1 MEKNLKVLSQIATLG
16 LKKQVYMEKI
26 EDEKGFYFLALENG
40 LIGAIYHALQKEL
53 MSETLHNRLTKDYF
67 AYLASDV
74 KYQQAIKKLNQ
85 ILNENKI
92 DHIFLKGS
100 VLKNLYPESYMRAM
114 GDIDLLVREQDVK
127 KVHHVFKENDILLSQ
142 RSDAHDLFI
151 MYQEI
156 TVEIHPRI
164 YKAFNPKY
172 ELLLNKPWDYAVQ
185 KELFEFQFKPEYD
198 IIYLLYHLAKHLD
211 SSGIG
216 LRSVLDI
223 SIYVKAYEKKMDMTL
238 LKKMLDDTGLNEL
251 FTHMLKINEI
261 FFGYKMKHEFYV
273 SPLLSDER
281 YEEILNYIARSGIHG
296 KGKDF
301 NPFEARIT
309 SNHMKNRSF
318 FLLLISLIFP
328 RYKTMKGMYPV
339 LEKGWILLP
348 VAWIYRWFHLVFRK
362 GKDTFKK
369 VKQLKVKK
377 TDLEKTKK
385 IFKDLGL

>member
-1 MEKNLKVLSQIATLG
+1 MEKNLNVLSQVATLG
-16 LKKQVYMEKI
+16 LKKEVYKEKI

-85 ILNENKI
+85 ILNDNKI

-114 GDIDLLVREQDVK
+114 GDIDLLVKEQDVK
-127 KVHHVFKENDILLSQ
+127 RVHQVFKENDILLSQ

-172 ELLLNKPWDYAVQ
+172 EFLLVKPWEYAVQ
-185 KELFEFQFKPEYD
+185 KELFEFQFKPEFD

-223 SIYVKAYEKKMDMTL
+223 SVYVKAYENEIDL
-238 LKKMLDDTGLNEL
+238 SVLKKMLDDTGLNEL
-251 FTHMLKINEI
+251 FTHMLKVNEI
-261 FFGYKMKHEFYV
+261 FFGYKMKKEFYV
-273 SPLLSDER
+273 SPVLSNER

-301 NPFEARIT
+301 NPFEARIS
-309 SNHMKNRSF
+309 SNQMKNRSF
-318 FLLLISLIFP
+318 FLLLVSLIFP

-339 LEKGWILLP
+339 LEKWWILLP
-348 VAWIYRWFHLVFRK
+348 IAWIYRWFHLVFKK
-362 GKDTFKK
+362 GRETFKK
-369 VKQLKVKK
+369 IRQLKVKK
-377 TDLEKTKK
+377 EDLEKTKG